1 MGTSSK
7 IRKIGIIC
15 QDDVNI
21 VGHLLF
27 NNYRKALQ
35 NYFKGSTFKD
45 IERTEQLDGL
55 DYVFIV
61 DEHFIP
67 HTEVWKKDSFIQKVN
82 DLNIKVLVFNFEKI
96 YSSQFPWNADHQN
109 KLETFNNLIQL
120 FSDIEDR
127 KLKNGIL
134 NKQLL
139 SKDTKL
145 INNNKEKIEKAVF
158 IGQANGSQYY
168 RRQETLQQLKSD
180 PAFRDRLDIIVTDR
194 KYTYQEYLDILSKY
208 KYVINPLGT
217 GDFLNLRFYEA
228 LELGCIPIQQVTPS
242 MLPHYKELEFGLLLH
257 DLSNAA
263 DKKFK
268 KMNYYLEDFFEEI
281 GLSNIVD

>member
-1 MGTSSK
+1 MGTFA
-7 IRKIGIIC
+7 KIGIVC
-15 QDDVNI
+15 EDDIDI
-21 VGHLLF
+21 VGHSLF
-27 NNYRKALQ
+27 NNYRKALKT
-35 NYFKGSTFKD
+35 YFNKSLFIQIKGDKD
-45 IERTEQLDGL
+45 IGDINLL
-55 DYVFIV
+55 IIV
-61 DEHFIP
+61 DEHYPPSVDI
-67 HTEVWKKDSFIQKVN
+67 WKNNNLIQKVN
-82 DLNIKVLVFNFEKI
+82 DLDIKVLVFNFEKI
-96 YSSQFPWNADHQN
+96 YSSQFPWNTDHQN

-120 FSDIEDR
+120 FSDVEDR

-134 NKQLL
+134 NKQFL

-168 RRQETLQQLKSD
+168 RRQETLQQLTSD
-180 PAFRDRLDIIVTDR
+180 PVFRDRLDVIVTDR

-268 KMNYYLEDFFEEI
+268 KMEYYLEDFFEEI
-281 GLSNIVD
+281 DLSNIVD